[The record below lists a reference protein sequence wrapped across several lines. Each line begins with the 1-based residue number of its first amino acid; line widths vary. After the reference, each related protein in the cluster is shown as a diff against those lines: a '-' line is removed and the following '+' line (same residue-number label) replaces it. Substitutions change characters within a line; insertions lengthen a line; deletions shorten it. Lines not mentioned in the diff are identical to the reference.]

1 MRTTSTLATLA
12 AVLVLSACS
21 TTGDAGTTGP
31 APSPSP
37 GGGATSSAAADV
49 TEVQPGRPGEPTSTV
64 VEAAEQRWN
73 HDDIAFVQMMLPH
86 HRQAL
91 EMAALAPGRAEDG
104 RVLALAARIAA
115 AQAPEVLVLASLLA
129 ELGVDV
135 PEPGEDPGKYDHAA
149 HGHHAMQGML
159 TTAQL
164 AELAGA
170 EGADF
175 DRLFLERMVDHH
187 AGAVTMAADVRR
199 TGASQ
204 RVAELALDV
213 QAGQSAEITRMEG
226 LLRDLR

>member
-12 AVLVLSACS
+12 AALVLSACS
-21 TTGDAGTTGP
+21 TGDAGTTDLAPAPGP
-31 APSPSP
+31 A
-37 GGGATSSAAADV
+37 GRATSSVAADV

-64 VEAAEQRWN
+64 VGAAEQRWN

-91 EMAALAPGRAEDG
+91 EMAALAPDRAEDE
-104 RVLALAARIAA
+104 RVLALAERIAA

-129 ELGVDV
+129 ERGVDV
-135 PEPGEDPGKYDHAA
+135 PEPGEDPRKYDHAE

-164 AELAGA
+164 AALAEA
-170 EGADF
+170 QGADF

-187 AGAVTMAADVRR
+187 AGAVAMAADVRR

-213 QAGQSAEITRMEG
+213 QAGQAAEITRMAQ